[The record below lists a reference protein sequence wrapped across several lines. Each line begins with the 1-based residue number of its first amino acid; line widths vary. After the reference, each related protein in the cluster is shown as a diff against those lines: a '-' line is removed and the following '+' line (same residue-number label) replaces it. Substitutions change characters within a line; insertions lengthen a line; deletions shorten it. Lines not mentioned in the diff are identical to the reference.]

1 MKMRLGNM
9 SFRNLAS
16 RISPQ
21 GSPVRRESPLPAP
34 KLTALT
40 LLLLVGVLLGG
51 AVTGLA
57 KEKKPPSKTVSGVV
71 MDEADNFIQ
80 GATVE
85 LTDLQTRKVLDI
97 YSQEGGQYQFADLR
111 LDHDYTVQARYK
123 NSSSQVRKVSSFD
136 TRTRPV
142 LNLTLHKPNK

>member
-1 MKMRLGNM
+1 MEPGDRSCCAQKSRVSTERNSAKEGFRRL
-9 SFRNLAS
+9 A
-16 RISPQ
+16 
-21 GSPVRRESPLPAP
+21 PAV
-34 KLTALT
+34 AAVT
-40 LLLLVGVLLGG
+40 LMLLG
-51 AVTGLA
+51 AVLFLGTATGHG
-57 KEKKPPSKTVSGVV
+57 KEKKPQTRTISGVV
-71 MDEADNFIQ
+71 SDDAENPIA
-80 GATVE
+80 GAMVE
-85 LTDLQTRKVLDI
+85 LTDLQTSKVLDI